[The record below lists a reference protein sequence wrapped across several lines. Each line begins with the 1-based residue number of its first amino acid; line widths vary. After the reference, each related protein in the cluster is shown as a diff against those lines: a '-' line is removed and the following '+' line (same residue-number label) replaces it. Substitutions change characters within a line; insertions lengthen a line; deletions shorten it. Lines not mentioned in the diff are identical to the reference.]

1 MRMSEPFKRPLG
13 GVSSDREDESKITA
27 YSIFRITN
35 HSMYEQKVTFV
46 LYQDNIWAE
55 EDCLFDIDYMDI
67 DYGKDS
73 IVRIEEGIV
82 KVPAGQE
89 LRITI
94 DSTARDSSKAI
105 TSRTGPMVKTVTIRY

>member
-1 MRMSEPFKRPLG
+1 MSEPFKRPLG

-27 YSIFRITN
+27 YSIFRIAN

-55 EDCLFDIDYMDI
+55 EDCLFDIDYIDI

-73 IVRIEEGIV
+73 IVRIEDGIV
-82 KVPAGQE
+82 KVPVGQE

-105 TSRTGPMVKTVTIRY
+105 TSRTGPMVKIVTIR